1 MKSITRILLFAIF
14 IGSCSLANAKSV
26 EVWNCKLNDGKTFDD
41 LSAVSSAWLAATK
54 SMEGT
59 EEIEAYHMYP
69 AVTNAGD
76 GGFNFVVLL
85 PDLGVWGKLAK
96 AYPGSAAQ
104 KADEAWGEVATCK
117 GNSLW
122 TSELIK

>member
-14 IGSCSLANAKSV
+14 IGSCSLAHAKSV
-26 EVWNCKLNDGKTFDD
+26 EIWNCKLNDGKTFDD
-41 LSAVSSAWLAATK
+41 LMVASSAWLAATK
-54 SMEGT
+54 SMEVS

-69 AVTNAGD
+69 VVTNAGD
-76 GGFNFVVLL
+76 GSFNFVVIL
-85 PDLGVWGKLAK
+85 PDPEVWGKLTK
-96 AYPGSAAQ
+96 AYPGSASQ

-122 TSELIK
+122 ASEMIK

>member
-14 IGSCSLANAKSV
+14 IGSCSLAHAGSV

-41 LSAVSSAWLAATK
+41 LSAVSAAWLAAAK

-69 AVTNAGD
+69 AVANTGD
-76 GGFNFVVLL
+76 GSFNFVTIL
-85 PDLGVWGKLAK
+85 PDHEVWGKITK

>member
-1 MKSITRILLFAIF
+1 MKTSTKILFFAIF
-14 IGSCSLANAKSV
+14 IASCSLAHAGSV

-41 LSAVSSAWLAATK
+41 LNGVSSAWLAATK

-59 EEIEAYHMYP
+59 EEIETYHMYP
-69 AVTNAGD
+69 AVANTAD
-76 GGFNFVVLL
+76 GSFNFVVIL

-96 AYPGSAAQ
+96 AYQGSASQ

-122 TSELIK
+122 VSELIK

>member
-1 MKSITRILLFAIF
+1 MKSITRILIFAIF
-14 IGSCSLANAKSV
+14 IGSFSLANAKSV

-41 LSAVSSAWLAATK
+41 LNGVSSAWLAATK

-59 EEIEAYHMYP
+59 EEIEVYHMYP
-69 AVTNAGD
+69 SVANTGD
-76 GGFNFVVLL
+76 GSFNFVSIL
-85 PDLGVWGKLAK
+85 PDHEVWGKLAK
-96 AYPGSAAQ
+96 AYPGSASQ

-122 TSELIK
+122 ASEKIE

>member
-14 IGSCSLANAKSV
+14 IGSFSLAHAKSV

-41 LSAVSSAWLAATK
+41 LNVVSSAWLAATK

-59 EEIEAYHMYP
+59 EGIEAFHEYP
-69 AVTNAGD
+69 VVTTAGD
-76 GGFNFVVLL
+76 GGFNFVVIT
-85 PDLGVWGKLAK
+85 PDLENWGKLAK

-104 KADEAWGEVATCK
+104 KADEAWGEVASCK

-122 TSELIK
+122 ASEKIK

>member
-1 MKSITRILLFAIF
+1 MKSITRILFFVIF
-14 IGSCSLANAKSV
+14 IVSSSLAHAGSV

-41 LSAVSSAWLAATK
+41 LNGVSSAWLAATK

-69 AVTNAGD
+69 AVANTGD
-76 GGFNFVVLL
+76 GSFNFISIL
-85 PDLGVWGKLAK
+85 PDHEVWGKLAK
-96 AYPGSAAQ
+96 AYPGSASQ

-122 TSELIK
+122 ASELIK